1 MGHIAC
7 AASLQD
13 PVDRAEA
20 WLHCNGMQE
29 DGGDGV
35 AAEDR
40 NGFGDEGE
48 GEEAEEDEEGGWEM
62 EVRRLVTLPVTGS
75 AGTAGGKLCI
85 GPGPWPHPQ

>member
-1 MGHIAC
+1 MFCELSAAPGWLCASQMGHIAC

-62 EVRRLVTLPVTGS
+62 EVRRL
-75 AGTAGGKLCI
+75 AGFT
-85 GPGPWPHPQ
+85 